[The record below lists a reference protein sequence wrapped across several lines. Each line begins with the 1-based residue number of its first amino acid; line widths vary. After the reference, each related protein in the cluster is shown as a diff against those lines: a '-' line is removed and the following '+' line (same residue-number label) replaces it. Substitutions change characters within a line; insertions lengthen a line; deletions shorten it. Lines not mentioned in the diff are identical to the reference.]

1 MKKSLKNELL
11 KIKKQPVLKQE
22 LLKYKRSLLSHNISL
37 KDGNLKDPSL
47 IKSTRKIIAFLS
59 MLVNKSIKQSVI
71 KD

>member
-11 KIKKQPVLKQE
+11 KIKKQSVLKQE

-37 KDGNLKDPSL
+37 KDGTLKDTSL
-47 IKSTRKIIAFLS
+47 IKSTRKVVAFLS